1 MARIYYN
8 KDANL
13 SVLKGKKV
21 AVIGYGI
28 QGRAQSLNLK
38 DSGANVVIGLKFK
51 DDYWKQAKADK
62 MDIQTIPDAVKGADI
77 VMMLIPDEVQKTVY
91 DAEVG
96 PNLRP
101 GMVLD
106 FAHGFNIV
114 YKRIIP
120 PKDVDVIMVA
130 PKGPGAL
137 VRETFLADDGV
148 PALIAV
154 QQNPSGNAKKIALA
168 IAKGLG
174 ATKRGVIETTFKEE
188 TESDLFGEQ
197 TVLCG
202 GVSELV
208 KAGFETLVEAGYQP
222 EIAYF
227 ECLHELKLI
236 TDLIQQGGLAYMRY
250 SVSDTAEYGDYTR
263 GPKVIDQHVRAT
275 MKQILAD
282 IQSGAFAREWIEENK
297 NGRPNMNRYRE
308 EAAREP
314 IELVGRKLRE
324 MMTYLAKSA
333 AAKQQ

>member
-188 TESDLFGEQ
+188 TETDLFGEQ
-197 TVLCG
+197 VDLCG
-202 GVSELV
+202 GASELV
-208 KAGFETLVEAGYQP
+208 KKSFEVLVRAGYQP

-227 ECLHELKLI
+227 EVLHELKLI
-236 TDLIQQGGLAYMRY
+236 IDLVQKGGIEGMWDN
-250 SVSDTAEYGDYTR
+250 VSNTAEYGGRTR
-263 GPKVIDQHVRAT
+263 GPMLIDDRVQENMRL
-275 MKQILAD
+275 ILKD
-282 IQSGAFAREWIEENK
+282 IQSGKFATEWVAEHDAGMPVLTKLRQDGAKSEIE
-297 NGRPNMNRYRE
+297 
-308 EAAREP
+308 
-314 IELVGRKLRE
+314 IVGRSIRK
-324 MMTYLAKSA
+324 MFK
-333 AAKQQ
+333 

>member
-13 SVLKGKKV
+13 SVLKGKKI

-51 DDYWKQAKADK
+51 DDYWKRAKADK

-188 TESDLFGEQ
+188 TETDLFGEQ
-197 TVLCG
+197 VDLCG
-202 GVSELV
+202 GASELV
-208 KAGFETLVEAGYQP
+208 KKSFEVLVREGYQP

-227 ECLHELKLI
+227 EVLHELKLI
-236 TDLIQQGGLAYMRY
+236 IDLVQKGGIEGMWDN
-250 SVSDTAEYGDYTR
+250 VSNTAEYGGRTR
-263 GPKVIDQHVRAT
+263 GPKIIDDRVKDN
-275 MKQILAD
+275 MKLILKD
-282 IQSGAFAREWIEENK
+282 IQSGRFAQEWIAEHDAGMPALTKLRQDGAKSE
-297 NGRPNMNRYRE
+297 
-308 EAAREP
+308 
-314 IELVGRKLRE
+314 IEVVGRSIRK
-324 MMTYLAKSA
+324 MFK
-333 AAKQQ
+333 